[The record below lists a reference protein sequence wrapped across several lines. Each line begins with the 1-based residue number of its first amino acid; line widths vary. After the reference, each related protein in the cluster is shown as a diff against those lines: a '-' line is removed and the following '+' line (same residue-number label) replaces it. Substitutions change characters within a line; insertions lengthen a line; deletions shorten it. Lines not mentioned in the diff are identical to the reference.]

1 MLAPQAIRAYPS
13 GSARRN
19 EGTGWSPKG
28 TPTMP
33 IETRRETPG
42 VTEVV
47 IDHPPV
53 NALDV
58 AAWFALAEALVA
70 AGRDP
75 EVRAVLLRAQ
85 GRGFCAGVDIKE
97 VQARGDEALVGVNR
111 GCAAAFGAVYD
122 CEVPVVCAVHGF
134 CLGGGIGLAGNADI
148 VVASDD
154 ATFGLPE
161 VDRGALGAATHLAR
175 LVPQHKMRQMVYT
188 AQLATAAELAAYGS
202 VTQVVPR
209 SHLDHAARAIAAQI
223 ATKSPTI
230 IRRAK
235 ESLNGIDPVDVKRSY
250 RFEQGF
256 TYELHVRGVADEQR
270 SAFLEKRPPDTSR

>member
-1 MLAPQAIRAYPS
+1 MA
-13 GSARRN
+13 
-19 EGTGWSPKG
+19 
-28 TPTMP
+28 
-33 IETRRETPG
+33 
-42 VTEVV
+42 EVV

-58 AAWFALAEALVA
+58 ATWFDLADAVTA
-70 AGRDP
+70 AGRVP
-75 EVRAVLLRAQ
+75 ENRVVVLRAE

-97 VQARGDEALVGVNR
+97 IQAEGDEALIGVNR
-111 GCAAAFGAVYD
+111 GCAAAFAAVYD

-134 CLGGGIGLAGNADI
+134 CLGGGVGLAGNADV
-148 VVASDD
+148 VVASED

-175 LVPQHKMRQMVYT
+175 LVPQHRMRAMVYT
-188 AQLATAAELAAYGS
+188 ATPATAAELHHYGS
-202 VTQVVPR
+202 VLRVVPR
-209 SHLDHAARAIAAQI
+209 ADLVGAAAAVAAEIAA
-223 ATKSPTI
+223 KSPTI

-256 TYELHVRGVADEQR
+256 TYELHVAGVADEQR
-270 SAFLEKRPPDTSR
+270 AAFVEKRDADTST